1 MSGSAALPPGLLR
14 VSDRRLPND
23 PQARHHPTHV
33 DHRPCR
39 VHDEASLEVVD
50 QVVEKSRS
58 DVEEDKGVDVRDGE
72 LGEVQGELTE
82 GEERS
87 SERASA

>member
-1 MSGSAALPPGLLR
+1 
-14 VSDRRLPND
+14 
-23 PQARHHPTHV
+23 
-33 DHRPCR
+33 
-39 VHDEASLEVVD
+39 LEVVD